1 MIGNVLKTMCLITIV
16 TVQTSNSTFNIRI
29 KAADTWIV
37 SHIFIRYYA
46 MHKRWEHS
54 LSYQIFPHQDG
65 RACISTLIERKKK
78 ELRFKDDKICSRVTN
93 KEPWLAWL
101 SGLSTGLQ
109 TKGSLVWF
117 QVWAHA
123 WVAGQV
129 PPPVGGAREATTHWC
144 SSLSLPF
151 SKNK

>member
-1 MIGNVLKTMCLITIV
+1 MLVYMIGNVLKTMCLITIV

-46 MHKRWEHS
+46 MHKRWKHS

-78 ELRFKDDKICSRVTN
+78 KLRFKDGKKICSRVTN
-93 KEPWLAWL
+93 KEPWLACLWFEHWPANQRV
-101 SGLSTGLQ
+101 TGLIP
-109 TKGSLVWF
+109 SLGTCLGCRPGP
-117 QVWAHA
+117 Q
-123 WVAGQV
+123 
-129 PPPVGGAREATTHWC
+129 
-144 SSLSLPF
+144 
-151 SKNK
+151 